1 MNRTVTEVPKF
12 VIGDPQKAQMSVDM
26 NRIVGS
32 HDIVFLCLDTLRYD
46 VAMQEQENGG
56 TPNLNR
62 CGGWQKRHA
71 PGNYTFP
78 SHMAMFIGNL
88 PSPAE
93 PVPLYERERLF
104 VARENK
110 SLGKIHPYSFV
121 FEGDS
126 FIRGLE
132 KVGYQTICLGG
143 VGFFNKRTEINR
155 ILPGFFMESVW
166 RTAFSCHI
174 KESFDH
180 QLDWLEQ
187 RLERQAPDKKVFL
200 YINVDSIH
208 YPNSFYLPGAKEDN
222 VNTHAAALRYVDAR
236 LPRLFD
242 VFGRRGDT
250 FYIICSDHGTCY
262 GEDGYHFHCLSHE
275 IVYTVPYKHCTIK
288 AGSWQPDRGAAPN
301 GYAASLPDGKQ
312 LQAEL

>member
-1 MNRTVTEVPKF
+1 MNRAVTEVPKF

-155 ILPGFFMESVW
+155 ILPGFFMESAW

-174 KESFDH
+174 KESFDY

-200 YINVDSIH
+200 YVNVDSIH
-208 YPNSFYLPGAKEDN
+208 YPNSFYLEGEKEDN
-222 VNTHAAALRYVDAR
+222 VKTHAAALRSVDAR
-236 LPRLFD
+236 LPQLFD
-242 VFGRRGDT
+242 LFGRRGDT

-275 IVYTVPYKHCTIK
+275 IVYTVPYKHCIIK
-288 AGSWQPDRGAAPN
+288 ANR
-301 GYAASLPDGKQ
+301 
-312 LQAEL
+312 

>member
-1 MNRTVTEVPKF
+1 MGRVVTEVPKL

-56 TPNLNR
+56 TPHLNR
-62 CGGWQKRHA
+62 CGEWQKRHA

-104 VARENK
+104 VAQENK

-155 ILPGFFMESVW
+155 ILPGFFMESAW

-180 QLDWLEQ
+180 QLEWLEK
-187 RLERQAPDKKVFL
+187 RMERQAPEQKVFL
-200 YINVDSIH
+200 YVNVDSIH
-208 YPNSFYLPGAKEDN
+208 YPNSFYLPDEKEDN
-222 VNTHAAALRYVDAR
+222 VRTHAAALRYVDAR
-236 LPRLFD
+236 LPRLFEL
-242 VFGRRGDT
+242 FSRRGDT

-262 GEDGYHFHCLSHE
+262 GEDGYHFHCVSHE
-275 IVYTVPYKHCTIK
+275 IVYTVPYKHCIIQ
-288 AGSWQPDRGAAPN
+288 AGGW
-301 GYAASLPDGKQ
+301 
-312 LQAEL
+312 